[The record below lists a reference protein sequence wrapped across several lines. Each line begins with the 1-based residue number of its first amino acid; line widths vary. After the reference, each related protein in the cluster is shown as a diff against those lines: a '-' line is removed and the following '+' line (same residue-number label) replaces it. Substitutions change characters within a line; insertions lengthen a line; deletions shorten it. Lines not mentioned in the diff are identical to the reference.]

1 MKPTLYIHI
10 GRPKVGSS
18 AVQTFLNRNRQALL
32 ESGCYYPR
40 TGLYHGASHKFS
52 LVYLPGLADA
62 HIVHG
67 LDPEALYQSLI
78 DEIVDSGA
86 SSAVISSE
94 NFWLA
99 DPHQIPGILQEA
111 FDIRIIAYLRRQDDV
126 IISSFIQ
133 EIKGGKLHLDHAM
146 DSYLQDPGRLALLD
160 YDEVLSNWERSF
172 GFRAVSARFFED
184 LDENDGIE
192 HNFLEFLGIAPRE
205 EFRFSPGRRNA
216 SPALDI
222 LKMIDEAHRFPI
234 GEIAHRQ
241 FSGILTEVSEY
252 LGEKALFD
260 ARQLISDTQRKQIIE
275 YFAESNARLF
285 RRYGEQRDCFPP
297 LEENPEGPATS
308 PEVSQARYQNTVLGI
323 FAYQQQQIQSLSARL
338 NRITHLEAR
347 REQEEESK
355 RTGSPGFFQRL
366 ARRLRRPVRRP

>member
-18 AVQTFLNRNRQALL
+18 AIQTFLNKNRQALL

-40 TGLYHGASHKFS
+40 TGMYHGGSHKFS

-62 HIVHG
+62 HIVRG
-67 LDPEALYQSLI
+67 VDPDPLYQSLI

-94 NFWLA
+94 NFWLV
-99 DPHQIPGILQEA
+99 DPGQIPAMLQDA
-111 FDIRIIAYLRRQDDV
+111 FDIRIVAYLRRQDDV

-133 EIKGGKLHLDHAM
+133 EVKGGKLHLDHAM
-146 DSYLQDPGRLALLD
+146 ESYLQDPGRLALLD
-160 YDEVLSNWERSF
+160 YDKIMANWENSF
-172 GFRAVSARFFED
+172 GAQAVEARFFED
-184 LDENDGIE
+184 LDEHDGIE
-192 HNFLEFLGIAPRE
+192 HNFLQFLGISPSE
-205 EFRFSPGRRNA
+205 EFKFSPARRNA

-222 LKMIDEAHRFPI
+222 LKMIDEAQQFPI

-252 LGEKALFD
+252 LGDKPLFD
-260 ARQLISDTQRKQIIE
+260 AKQLISHTQREQTIE

-285 RRYGEQRDCFPP
+285 QRYGKGRTSFPD
-297 LEENPEGPATS
+297 LGENSGTPVTS
-308 PEVSQARYQNTVLGI
+308 PEISQERYRNTMLGI
-323 FAYQQQQIQSLSARL
+323 FAYQQQQIQSLSGRL
-338 NRITHLEAR
+338 NRLTHLEAR
-347 REQEEESK
+347 REQEEESTK
-355 RTGSPGFFQRL
+355 VNPPGFFRSLAQRL
-366 ARRLRRPVRRP
+366 RLLTKRR